1 MGMVYDVQNGKAD
14 FRAIGLSN
22 YELATTASGHPA
34 IPICPV
40 SVSSGEMPDLQVED
54 LRLQQIGQYTAVYAV
69 LPIATPVRL
78 MEAAPCPDKAVPLSR
93 MTKPQLLSEAVR
105 VGVTVHHSW
114 SVPELRATIREH
126 INVHGEKTA
135 AQRMKGLSSMTMPE
149 LTAKANEMG
158 VTVPEKTT
166 KGALLKLIC
175 STVSL
180 PETPS

>member
-1 MGMVYDVQNGKAD
+1 
-14 FRAIGLSN
+14 
-22 YELATTASGHPA
+22 
-34 IPICPV
+34 
-40 SVSSGEMPDLQVED
+40 
-54 LRLQQIGQYTAVYAV
+54 
-69 LPIATPVRL
+69 

-126 INVHGEKTA
+126 INIHGEKTA

-166 KGALLKLIC
+166 KGALLKLIR